1 MLGRRVALASEHLPA
16 FDYLDGTNMT
26 LAIGQAPAVDD
37 GGMSVIGVT
46 RAAEKTS
53 LDRWNQQEEPT
64 FVEIYRPQS
73 QQEVILLRMV
83 LEREGIAFYIT
94 NERLHSLLP
103 IWDTALGDMRLMVER
118 ERAALCRRILGEEL
132 GLIPID

>member
-1 MLGRRVALASEHLPA
+1 M
-16 FDYLDGTNMT
+16 
-26 LAIGQAPAVDD
+26 
-37 GGMSVIGVT
+37 GVT
-46 RAAEKTS
+46 SVAEIS
-53 LDRWNQQEEPT
+53 LDRRNYQEEPT

>member
-1 MLGRRVALASEHLPA
+1 MYRSAYQE
-16 FDYLDGTNMT
+16 T
-26 LAIGQAPAVDD
+26 AP
-37 GGMSVIGVT
+37 
-46 RAAEKTS
+46 
-53 LDRWNQQEEPT
+53 

-83 LEREGIAFYIT
+83 LEREGVSFYIT

-118 ERAALCRRILGEEL
+118 DRAEQCRRILVEEL
-132 GLIPID
+132 GFGPVAQRTSP